1 MEMMMF
7 LSREYVEL
15 TLSVLIDS
23 GREYNDKN
31 KKIVLQHLIALAQ
44 WIFITIMSDGFLW
57 GRF

>member
-1 MEMMMF
+1 MF